1 MKHMYDLIIR
11 GATIIDG
18 TGSETFPGDVAVAEG
33 RFVAVAPN
41 VEGNAGR
48 TIDAGGLALA
58 PGFIDIHCHSD
69 RYHIEQ
75 PDGEIKLR
83 QGVTLEVV
91 GNCGASLAPLSAE
104 RSKAAVDHAAG
115 GPGRFT
121 GVIDWLSYGQYADKV
136 AAGRPIVNAMGLVGH
151 GTLRIAAM
159 GFAAR
164 PARTEELTYM
174 QRLLDEALS
183 EGAAGMSS
191 GLYYAPGLFAATEE
205 VVALARVVARHGGYY
220 ATHLRN
226 EAEGLL
232 DSLDEAIHIGR
243 AAGVPVHVSH
253 LKAAGWRNWRL
264 ADAAVARIEAARA
277 EGLDVTVDV
286 YPYHF
291 SSTSLLTVIPPWAL
305 DGGIPNL
312 LARLADR
319 SARAKIIDQIKDGL
333 PGWENIFHNAGWEK
347 IIVSACN
354 TAEGRRLEG
363 HSIADIASAAG
374 KDPFECA
381 LDLIIAEEGAVSIIA
396 GSMNEDIVGRF
407 IRLPFAMIGSDGAP
421 NEGKPHPRVYG
432 TFPRVV
438 RRFVRELKA
447 LSLSEAIHKMT
458 GMTADRLGLSG
469 FGRIAPGA
477 RADAVL
483 FDPQR
488 FADTATFE
496 DPRRYPV
503 GVKAVIVAGRVV
515 LDEDALTGQR
525 PGGFIRPCAA
535 DSKSSKG
542 ASSS

>member
-1 MKHMYDLIIR
+1 MYDLLIR
-11 GATIIDG
+11 RATIIDG
-18 TGSETFPGDVAVAEG
+18 AGSREFLGDAGVADG
-33 RFVAVAPN
+33 RFVALAPRL
-41 VEGNAGR
+41 EGDAAR
-48 TIDAGGLALA
+48 IIDADGSALA

-69 RYHIEQ
+69 RYHIEH

-104 RSKAAVDHAAG
+104 RAQEAVDHTVG
-115 GPGRFT
+115 GPGRFKGAVDWT
-121 GVIDWLSYGQYADKV
+121 GYGQYAAKV
-136 AAGRPIVNAMGLVGH
+136 AAAKPVVNVMGLVGH

-164 PARTEELTYM
+164 PAKADELACM
-174 QRLLDEALS
+174 EGLLDAAMA

-191 GLYYAPGLFAATEE
+191 GLYYAPGLFATTEE
-205 VVALARVVARHGGYY
+205 VVALSRVVARRGGYY

-253 LKAAGWRNWRL
+253 LKAAGWRNWHL
-264 ADAAVARIEAARA
+264 ADQAVARIEAARA
-277 EGLDVTVDV
+277 AGLDVTVDV

-291 SSTSLLTVIPPWAL
+291 SSTSLLTIIPPWAL
-305 DGGIPNL
+305 DGGIPAL
-312 LARLADR
+312 LPRLADR
-319 SARAKIIDQIKDGL
+319 AAREKIIGHINDGL

-347 IIVSACN
+347 IIVSACG

-363 HSIADIASAAG
+363 RSIADIAHTAG

-381 LDLIIAEEGAVSIIA
+381 LDIIAGERGAVSIIA
-396 GSMNEDIVGRF
+396 GSMNEDVVARF
-407 IRLPFAMIGSDGAP
+407 IALPFAMIGSDGSP

-447 LSLSEAIHKMT
+447 LSLPEAVHKMT
-458 GMTADRLGLSG
+458 GMTAARLGLAA
-469 FGRIAPGA
+469 FGRIAAGA

-483 FDPQR
+483 FDPER
-488 FADTATFE
+488 FADTATFD
-496 DPRRYPV
+496 DPRRYPA
-503 GVKAVIVAGRVV
+503 GVRAVIVAGRVV
-515 LDEDALTGQR
+515 LDGDTATGER
-525 PGGFIRPCAA
+525 PGVFIRAGVA
-535 DSKSSKG
+535 D
-542 ASSS
+542 

>member
-1 MKHMYDLIIR
+1 MYDLLIR
-11 GATIIDG
+11 RATIIDG
-18 TGSETFPGDVAVAEG
+18 AGSREFLGDAGVADG
-33 RFVAVAPN
+33 RFVALAPRL
-41 VEGNAGR
+41 EGDAAR
-48 TIDAGGLALA
+48 IIDADGSALA

-69 RYHIEQ
+69 RYHIEH

-104 RSKAAVDHAAG
+104 RAQEAVDHTVG
-115 GPGRFT
+115 GPGRFKGAVDWT
-121 GVIDWLSYGQYADKV
+121 GYGQYAAKV
-136 AAGRPIVNAMGLVGH
+136 AAAKPVVNVMGLVGH

-164 PARTEELTYM
+164 PAKPDELACM
-174 QRLLDEALS
+174 EGLLDVAMA

-191 GLYYAPGLFAATEE
+191 GLYYAPGLFATTEE
-205 VVALARVVARHGGYY
+205 VVALSRVVARRGGYY

-253 LKAAGWRNWRL
+253 LKAAGWRNWHL
-264 ADAAVARIEAARA
+264 ADQAVARIEAARA
-277 EGLDVTVDV
+277 AGLDVTVDV

-291 SSTSLLTVIPPWAL
+291 SSTSLLTIIPPWAL
-305 DGGIPNL
+305 DGGIPAL
-312 LARLADR
+312 LPRLADR
-319 SARAKIIDQIKDGL
+319 AAREKIIGHINDGL

-347 IIVSACN
+347 IIVSACG

-363 HSIADIASAAG
+363 RSIADIAHTAG

-381 LDLIIAEEGAVSIIA
+381 LDIIAGERGAVSIIA
-396 GSMNEDIVGRF
+396 GSMNEDVVARF
-407 IRLPFAMIGSDGAP
+407 IALPFAMIGSDGSP

-447 LSLSEAIHKMT
+447 LSLPEAVHKMT
-458 GMTADRLGLSG
+458 GMTAARLGLAA
-469 FGRIAPGA
+469 FGRIAAGA

-483 FDPQR
+483 FDPER
-488 FADTATFE
+488 FADTATFD
-496 DPRRYPV
+496 DPRRYPA
-503 GVKAVIVAGRVV
+503 GVRSVIVAGRVV
-515 LDEDALTGQR
+515 LDGNTATGER
-525 PGGFIRPCAA
+525 PGVFVRASAA
-535 DSKSSKG
+535 D
-542 ASSS
+542 